1 MKLATRAI
9 LVLALAG
16 ALAACGGSTASPS
29 DAVVEATLVGTEFAF
44 DPNAIEVAAGSKLKI
59 TLENKGT
66 LEHDISIDALGV
78 MLLVPVGQTLAVTT
92 EKPVPAGTYDFY
104 CAVAGHKE
112 AGMVGT
118 LTVK

>member
-1 MKLATRAI
+1 MKLVIRAAI
-9 LVLALAG
+9 ALALAG
-16 ALAACGGSTASPS
+16 ALVACGGSATPSPAAQKVS
-29 DAVVEATLVGTEFAF
+29 VEGTEFAF
-44 DPNAIEVAAGSKLKI
+44 TPNTLEAKAGGALEI
-59 TLENKGT
+59 TLVNKGT

-78 MLLVPVGQTLAVTT
+78 KLLVPVGQTLAVTT

>member
-1 MKLATRAI
+1 MKLVIRAA
-9 LVLALAG
+9 LALALAG
-16 ALAACGGSTASPS
+16 ALAACGGSATPSPAAQKVS
-29 DAVVEATLVGTEFAF
+29 VVGTEFAF
-44 DPNAIEVAAGSKLKI
+44 DPNTIEAKAGETLEI
-59 TLENKGT
+59 TLVNKGT

-78 MLLVPVGQTLAVTT
+78 KLLVPVGKTLAVTT
-92 EKPVPAGTYDFY
+92 AKPVPAGTYEFY